1 MDTSE
6 NQKVDWNKYLDNK
19 TAITAVAMIGAFVL
33 AYMGKFDQNI
43 SIFLAAAVG
52 SFNWFGK

>member
-1 MDTSE
+1 MVE
-6 NQKVDWNKYLDNK
+6 EVKKVDWDKYLDNK
-19 TAITAVAMIGAFVL
+19 TAITAVAMLGAFAL

-43 SIFLAAAVG
+43 SLFLAAAVG